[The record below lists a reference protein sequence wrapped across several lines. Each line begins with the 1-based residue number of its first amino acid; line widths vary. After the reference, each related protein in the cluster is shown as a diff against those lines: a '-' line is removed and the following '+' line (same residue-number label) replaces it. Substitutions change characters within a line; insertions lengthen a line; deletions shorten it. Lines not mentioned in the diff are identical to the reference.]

1 MLWKHNLLDV
11 VLRIYAVVR
20 MSFAI
25 SLTVFAFSTMD
36 IGDCLLDDES
46 ADANTCLV
54 EDRAVYRQFLASSMT
69 TFLLLAL
76 LVANECLRVYLQG
89 MSYTTFCF
97 SFNQDFELRNTRNT

>member
-36 IGDCLLDDES
+36 IGDWE
-46 ADANTCLV
+46 AI
-54 EDRAVYRQFLASSMT
+54 Q
-69 TFLLLAL
+69 
-76 LVANECLRVYLQG
+76 
-89 MSYTTFCF
+89 
-97 SFNQDFELRNTRNT
+97 